1 MSTTA
6 VEKGLQFE
14 KAVVDMLNKCGFK
27 AWRTNQSNEAD
38 LERYKAGFD
47 GGVDIIATFNVVKP
61 ICILFHI
68 THYIKNLIFHIRTT
82 IKDSF
87 LS

>member
-27 AWRTNQSNEAD
+27 SAFSN
-38 LERYKAGFD
+38 
-47 GGVDIIATFNVVKP
+47 
-61 ICILFHI
+61 CIR
-68 THYIKNLIFHIRTT
+68 N
-82 IKDSF
+82 S
-87 LS
+87 